1 MSKVITALAGI
12 PLGEAAMIDGIHV
25 IRRSLLGFQ
34 VADLPDLVEAA
45 EAAEAVAR
53 IAAAEKGKRP
63 ASPLLQ
69 APAPKTPP
77 QKRPIVRVLICT
89 RCVGDGLGRRDRG
102 ACGLC
107 HGRGV
112 QLVMPLGGFPEA
124 PAEELASAVDQ
135 ALVAL
140 VAAAYPCARDSL
152 LELLGAALPFAP
164 AALKERALTEIRR
177 TGFEAA
183 AAAMAAAAGASRAA

>member
-1 MSKVITALAGI
+1 
-12 PLGEAAMIDGIHV
+12 MIDGVRV

-34 VADLPDLVEAA
+34 VADSPDLVEAA
-45 EAAEAVAR
+45 EAAAR
-53 IAAAEKGKRP
+53 IAAAEERPSP
-63 ASPLLQ
+63 ASPPLQ
-69 APAPKTPP
+69 APAPKAPP
-77 QKRPIVRVLICT
+77 QKRPIVRVLVCT

-112 QLVMPLGGFPEA
+112 QVVMPLGGFAEA
-124 PAEELASAVDQ
+124 RVDEIASAVDQ

-140 VAAAYPCARDSL
+140 GAAAYPRAHDTL

-183 AAAMAAAAGASRAA
+183 ATAMTSAVGAPRAA